1 MTKRGHPRRGSL
13 QYWPRKRAS
22 RIYPRINWNGI
33 GSERAAPLGFA
44 AWKAGMTHITF
55 IDNNSKSSTYGKL
68 ISKPVTVLD
77 SPSLFVCGIRFYKKT
92 HNGYVS
98 IGEKWI
104 DKVAKDVKLKLGK
117 NSKDGFAEGAD
128 DVRLIVAT
136 QPAKSGMKKTKSD
149 VFELG
154 IGSDDRGKKKEYAE
168 SVLGK
173 ELNVKDIFRPGDYI
187 DVSAVTKGH
196 GFTGPV
202 KRFGIRIQTRKDKQ
216 MHRHVGSIGPTT
228 PRKMDW
234 RVPAAGQHG
243 FHTRTEFSKRIILID
258 DDSKKVTPKGGFL
271 GYGVVPQSFIVVE
284 GSIPGSRK
292 RLVILRKGFRT
303 QKFEPIEIKS
313 ISLESKQGV

>member
-13 QYWPRKRAS
+13 QYWPRKRAKH
-22 RIYPRINWNGI
+22 IYPRVNWNLP
-33 GSERAAPLGFA
+33 SDKTAPLGFA
-44 AWKAGMTHITF
+44 GWKAGMTHITF
-55 IDNNSKSSTYGKL
+55 IDNNSKSPTYGKL

-77 SPSLFVCGIRFYKKT
+77 SPSLFVCGIRFYKRT
-92 HNGYVS
+92 STGYVS
-98 IGEKWI
+98 IGEKWV
-104 DKVAKDVKLKLGK
+104 DKIPKDMKLRLGK
-117 NSKDGFAEGAD
+117 SSKDGSAEGAD
-128 DVRLIVAT
+128 DIRLIVAT
-136 QPAKSGMKKTKSD
+136 QPTKSGMKKTKPD

-154 IGSDDRGKKKEYAE
+154 IGSDEKEKKKEYAE

-173 ELNVKDIFRPGDYI
+173 EINVKDIFRPGDYI

-216 MHRHVGSIGPTT
+216 MHRHVGSVGPTT

-271 GYGVVPQSFIVVE
+271 GYGLIPQSFIVVE
-284 GSIPGSRK
+284 GSVPGPRK
-292 RLVILRKGFRT
+292 RLIIIRKGFRT
-303 QKFEPIEIKS
+303 QKFEPVDVQY
-313 ISLESKQGV
+313 ISLECQQGV